1 MNYSWVLQSIPN
13 NKYIQEN
20 YNLFED
26 NSQKEDEVKLM

>member
-1 MNYSWVLQSIPN
+1 MNYSWVLQSILN